1 MSMRWQATLQ
11 SRLSEANLK
20 KLLDLNNPSLNE
32 LIARSIMRY
41 QPKSVF
47 ISKGSEDDRH
57 YIRTQALRHGEEQ
70 PLLTPGHTVHYDGY
84 FDQGRDPGNT
94 KFCVKDVNSLGPAIL
109 CIERDEG
116 IVEINEIMDG
126 IMHGKEMIVSFYSLG
141 PVGTEFE
148 IPCVQ
153 ITDSYYVAHSEDIL
167 YRNGYEAF
175 KNPRYVNGFFGFI
188 HSAGALKTGVSRDID
203 FRRIFIDLETN
214 FVYSANT
221 QYAGNTVAAKK
232 LAHRLAIKKAAQE
245 DWLAEHLL
253 VAAVPSYEGDKVT
266 YITGAFPS
274 WCGKTST
281 SMLFKIVGDDLAH
294 LRRRDGLVYAA
305 NAEQGMFGVI
315 KDVNTVDDPYIYD
328 LLVKSGEIIFS
339 NVLDSDGRPYWQGM
353 GGAQGPLRGHNHSGS
368 WWRGKRDEGGKPIA
382 ISHDNA
388 RFTVGLAEIVNF
400 DPTQVVPCEGII
412 YGGRSAKRPVPVSQ
426 SYGWVHGVFYGATI
440 ESEPTA
446 ATVGGSSSQV
456 IINPMANAEFLS
468 IPIGRYLENHIRFGK
483 DLKQHPKVFYVN
495 YFLRDEAG
503 KFLNTKMDKKV
514 WVRWIE
520 RRINDR
526 VDAYATPIGFIP
538 TYEDLAELFQKE
550 LGTAYHREDY
560 QQQFM
565 IRVRQLWDKLDGVER
580 FYRKETST
588 VPGEI
593 LAAIDISRRLLLE
606 AERRHGSDIPPVK
619 FKDARFSA
627 ELAGL

>member
-1 MSMRWQATLQ
+1 MRWQATLQ
-11 SRLSEANLK
+11 SRLSESDLK

-32 LIARSIMRY
+32 LIARSILRY

-47 ISKGSEDDRH
+47 ISTGSEADRH
-57 YIRTQALRHGEEQ
+57 YIQTQALRLGEEK
-70 PLLTPGHTVHYDGY
+70 PLLSPGHTVHYDGY
-84 FDQGRDPGNT
+84 FDQGRDPGKT
-94 KFCVKDVNSLGPAIL
+94 KFLLKEGTSFGPGSL
-109 CIERDEG
+109 CIERGEG

-153 ITDSYYVAHSEDIL
+153 VTDSYYVAHSEDIL
-167 YRNGYEAF
+167 YRSGYQAF
-175 KNPRYVNGFFGFI
+175 TNPKYMDGFFGFL
-188 HSAGALKTGVSRDID
+188 HSAGVLKNGVSRDLD
-203 FRRIFIDLETN
+203 FRRIFVDLETN
-214 FVYSANT
+214 SVYSANT

-253 VAAVPSYEGDKVT
+253 IAAVPSYEGDKVT
-266 YITGAFPS
+266 YVTGAFPS

-281 SMLFKIVGDDLAH
+281 SMLFKVVGDDLAH
-294 LRRRDGLVYAA
+294 LRKRDGVVYAA
-305 NAEQGMFGVI
+305 NVEHGIFGVI
-315 KDVNTVDDPYIYD
+315 KDVNPVDDPYIYG

-339 NVLDSDGRPYWQGM
+339 NILDSDGRSYWQGM
-353 GGAQGPLRGHNHSGS
+353 GDVQIPLRGHNHSGS
-368 WWRGKRDEGGKPIA
+368 WWRGKRDEGGKLIA
-382 ISHDNA
+382 LSHDNA
-388 RFTVGLAEIVNF
+388 RFTVGLAGIENF
-400 DPTQVVPCEGII
+400 DQIQVVPCEGII

-446 ATVGGSSSQV
+446 ATVGGSGSQA
-456 IINPMANAEFLS
+456 IINPMANTEFLS
-468 IPIGRYLENHIRFGK
+468 IPIGMYLENHIRFGK
-483 DLKQHPKVFYVN
+483 DLKQAPKVFYVN

-520 RRINDR
+520 RRINAR

-538 TYEDLAELFQKE
+538 KHEDLAELFQKE

-565 IRVRQLWDKLDGVER
+565 IRVRQLWDKLDGVEK
-580 FYRKETST
+580 FYRGEASA
-588 VPGEI
+588 VPGKI
-593 LAAIDISRRLLLE
+593 FAAIDISRKLLLE

-619 FKDARFSA
+619 FKDARFPA
-627 ELAGL
+627 ELAAL

>member
-1 MSMRWQATLQ
+1 MRWQATLE
-11 SRLSEANLK
+11 SRLSETNLK
-20 KLLDLNNPSLNE
+20 KLTDLNNPSLNE

-41 QPKSVF
+41 QPRSVF
-47 ISKGSEDDRH
+47 ISTGSEEDRH
-57 YIRTQALRHGEEQ
+57 YIRTQALRHGEEK

-94 KFCVKDVNSLGPAIL
+94 KFCVKEGTSLGPGIL
-109 CIERDEG
+109 CIDRDEG
-116 IVEINEIMDG
+116 MVEIKEIMDG

-141 PVGTEFE
+141 PLGTEFE

-153 ITDSYYVAHSEDIL
+153 VTDSYYVAHSEDIL
-167 YRNGYEAF
+167 YRNGYQAF
-175 KNPRYVNGFFGFI
+175 KNPNYVDGFFGFL
-188 HSAGALKTGVSRDID
+188 HSAGPLVHGVSRDVD
-203 FRRIFIDLETN
+203 LRRIFIDLETN

-232 LAHRLAIKKAAQE
+232 LAHRLAIKKAADE
-245 DWLAEHLL
+245 GWLAEHLL
-253 VAAVPSYEGDKVT
+253 IAAVPSCEGDKVT

-281 SMLFKIVGDDLAH
+281 SMLFKVVGDDLAH
-294 LRRRDGLVYAA
+294 LRTKDGVVYAA
-305 NAEQGMFGVI
+305 NVEHGIFGVI
-315 KDVNTVDDPYIYD
+315 KDVNPEDDPYIYD

-339 NVLDSDGRPYWQGM
+339 NILDSDGRPHWQGM
-353 GGAQGPLRGHNHSGS
+353 GEVQIPLEGHNHSGH
-368 WWRGKRDEGGKPIA
+368 WWRGKRDGSGKRIS

-388 RFTVGLAEIVNF
+388 RFTVGLGGIANF
-400 DPTQVVPCEGII
+400 DTTQVVPCEGII

-426 SYGWVHGVFYGATI
+426 SYGWVHGVFYGAGI

-446 ATVGGSSSQV
+446 ATVGRAGSEIV
-456 IINPMANAEFLS
+456 VNPMANTEFLS
-468 IPIGRYLENHIRFGK
+468 IPIGVYLENHIRFGR
-483 DLKQHPKVFYVN
+483 DLKRPPKVFYVN

-538 TYEDLAELFQKE
+538 KYEDLADLFQKE
-550 LGTAYHREDY
+550 LGTAYYREDY

-565 IRVRQLWDKLDGVER
+565 IRVRQLWDKLDGVEK
-580 FYRKETST
+580 FYRGETST
-588 VPGEI
+588 VPRKI
-593 LAAIDISRRLLLE
+593 FAAIDISRRLLLE

-619 FKDARFSA
+619 FKDAPFPA
-627 ELAGL
+627 ELADL

>member
-1 MSMRWQATLQ
+1 MRWQATLQ
-11 SRLSEANLK
+11 SRLSESDLR

-32 LIARSIMRY
+32 LIAISILRY

-47 ISKGSEDDRH
+47 ISTGSEEDKH
-57 YIRTQALRHGEEQ
+57 YVRTQALRLGEET
-70 PLLTPGHTVHYDGY
+70 PLLAPGHTVHYDGY

-94 KFCVKDVNSLGPAIL
+94 KFCVKDVNSLGSGVL

-126 IMHGKEMIVSFYSLG
+126 IMHGKEMIVCFYSLG

-153 ITDSYYVAHSEDIL
+153 ITDSYYVAHSEDVL

-175 KNPRYVNGFFGFI
+175 KNPKYVDGFFGFI
-188 HSAGALKTGVSRDID
+188 HSAGVLKNGVSRDID

-253 VAAVPSYEGDKVT
+253 IAAVPSYEGDKVT

-305 NAEQGMFGVI
+305 NVEHGMFGVI
-315 KDVNTVDDPYIYD
+315 KDVNSVDDPYIYD
-328 LLVKSGEIIFS
+328 LLLKSGEIIFS
-339 NVLDSDGRPYWQGM
+339 NILDSDGRSYWQGM
-353 GGAQGPLRGHNHSGS
+353 GDVQVPLRGHNHSGS
-368 WWRGKRDEGGKPIA
+368 WWRGKRDESGKPIA

-400 DPTQVVPCEGII
+400 DTTQVVPCEGII

-446 ATVGGSSSQV
+446 ATVGGSGSRV

-468 IPIGRYLENHIRFGK
+468 IPIGRYLENHLRFGK
-483 DLKQHPKVFYVN
+483 DLKQAPKVFYVN
-495 YFLRDEAG
+495 YFLRDEAA
-503 KFLNTKMDKKV
+503 KFFNTKMDKKV

-520 RRINDR
+520 RRINER

-538 TYEDLAELFQKE
+538 RYEDLAELFQKE
-550 LGTAYHREDY
+550 LGTAYHPEDY

-565 IRVRQLWDKLDGVER
+565 IRVRQLWDKLDGVEK
-580 FYRKETST
+580 FYRGETSA
-588 VPGEI
+588 VPGKI
-593 LAAIDISRRLLLE
+593 FAAIDISRRLLLE

-619 FKDARFSA
+619 FKDARFPA